1 MAFKKIFGDGHP
13 RFVALLALP
22 LFALTACEDEEVA
35 VSEVVRPVTAMKVSD
50 VSAVKRRQFPGR
62 AKAAR
67 LQDAARKHI
76 LLVDTDVAVG
86 RRILPIEQLRL
97 HADTAVSFR
106 LDADSEDSA
115 LALIADWLGC
125 KAPAA

>member
-50 VSAVKRRQFPGR
+50 VRPVRPGV
-62 AKAAR
+62 
-67 LQDAARKHI
+67 RKGKPGWQKYN
-76 LLVDTDVAVG
+76 T
-86 RRILPIEQLRL
+86 P
-97 HADTAVSFR
+97 S
-106 LDADSEDSA
+106 
-115 LALIADWLGC
+115 
-125 KAPAA
+125 